1 MNLKYFLST
10 AFITCTLAIAGP
22 VSAQI
27 SNDVIKIGF
36 ITDMTSVYSD
46 VDGAGGVEAIKIAIA
61 EMGGNIN
68 GKKIELLVADHQ
80 HKSDIASSKAREWFD
95 REGVDMLIGGTNSA
109 TNLAMAK
116 VAWEKKKP
124 FLAVGGGTTRLT
136 NEECSPYTIQYAYD
150 TASVARAS
158 GSAVV
163 KQGGKTWY
171 FLTADYAYGASL
183 EKEMADVVKANGG
196 TVLGNVTH
204 PIGAADFSSFLLQ
217 AQASK
222 AQILGL
228 ANAGGDLINTIKG
241 ANEFGLTKTMKLA
254 APLMFETDIHA
265 LGLNL
270 AQGMY
275 TSSAWYWDMNNESR
289 AWSKKY
295 FAKVKKAPTF
305 VQAADYSA
313 ALYYLNAVK
322 VLGTDDA
329 DKVMAQMKAAK
340 VNDMFAKNGVIRP
353 DGRMVHDMYLLQV
366 KTPAESKYPWDY
378 FKVIRTIP
386 GDEVFM
392 SKAESKCA
400 LWK

>member
-1 MNLKYFLST
+1 MNLKSFLNT
-10 AFITCTLAIAGP
+10 AFITCTLVIAGP

-95 REGVDMLIGGTNSA
+95 QEGVDMLIGGTNSA

-183 EKEMADVVKANGG
+183 EQEMADVVKANGG
-196 TVLGNVTH
+196 TVLGNVRH

-295 FAKVKKAPTF
+295 FAKVKKVPTF

-313 ALYYLNAVK
+313 ALYYLKAVK

-329 DKVMAQMKAAK
+329 DKVMAQMKSAK

>member
-1 MNLKYFLST
+1 MNLKSCLHTGIT
-10 AFITCTLAIAGP
+10 ACALAAAGP
-22 VSAQI
+22 SLAQI
-27 SNDVIKIGF
+27 SDDVIKIGF
-36 ITDMTSVYSD
+36 ITDMSSVYSD
-46 VDGAGGVEAIKIAIA
+46 VDGTGGVEAIKMAIT
-61 EMGGNIN
+61 EMGGTIN

-95 REGVDMLIGGTNSA
+95 REGLDMLIGGTNSA
-109 TNLAMAK
+109 TSLAMAR
-116 VAWEKKKP
+116 VALEKKKP
-124 FLAVGGGTTRLT
+124 FMAVGGGTTLLT

-158 GSAVV
+158 GSAIV

-171 FLTADYAYGASL
+171 FLTADYAYGTSL

-196 TVLGNVTH
+196 AVLGRVSH
-204 PIGAADFSSFLLQ
+204 PIGASDFASFLLQ
-217 AQASK
+217 ALTSK

-228 ANAGGDLINTIKG
+228 ANAGGDLINSIKG
-241 ANEFGLTKTMKLA
+241 ANAFGLTKTMQMA

-275 TSSAWYWDMNNESR
+275 TSSAWYWDMNEESR
-289 AWSKKY
+289 IWSKKY
-295 FAKVKKAPTF
+295 FARFNRAPTF

-313 ALYYLNAVK
+313 ALYYLKTVK
-322 VLGTDDA
+322 ALDSDVG
-329 DKVMAQMKAAK
+329 DKVMAQMKASR

-378 FKVIRTIP
+378 FKVVRTIP

>member
-1 MNLKYFLST
+1 MNLKSFLST
-10 AFITCTLAIAGP
+10 AFITCTLVIAGP

-36 ITDMTSVYSD
+36 ITDLTSVYSD
-46 VDGAGGVEAIKIAIA
+46 VDGAGGVEAIKMAIA

-68 GKKIELLVADHQ
+68 GKPIELLVADHQ

-150 TASVARAS
+150 TASVARTSA
-158 GSAVV
+158 SAVV

-171 FLTADYAYGASL
+171 FLTADYAYGVSL
-183 EKEMADVVKANGG
+183 EQEMADVVKANGG
-196 TVLGNVTH
+196 TVLGNVRH

-222 AQILGL
+222 PQILGL
-228 ANAGGDLINTIKG
+228 ANAGGDLINAIKG

-270 AQGMY
+270 TQGMY
-275 TSSAWYWDMNNESR
+275 TSSAWYWDMNAESR

-295 FAKVKKAPTF
+295 LAKVKKVPTF

-313 ALYYLNAVK
+313 ALYYLKAVK